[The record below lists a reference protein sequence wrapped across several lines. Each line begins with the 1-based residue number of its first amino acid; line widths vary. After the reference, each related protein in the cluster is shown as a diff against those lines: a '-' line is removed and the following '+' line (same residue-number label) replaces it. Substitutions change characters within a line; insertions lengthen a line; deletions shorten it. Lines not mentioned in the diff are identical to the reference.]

1 MKKLLFFTATLA
13 LAVVSV
19 ASAQVDPGNKVEY
32 EWGAAHVVSG
42 QAIVLNLS
50 ISDAGGTVAFPVE
63 FEIHDKNGNTLYRNS
78 VMVIPGHSV
87 SLAIGPDV
95 RTSIPADLYAI
106 VGPEFRLLQ
115 PCIKVGA
122 PGGGTMPPPESLLV
136 PTLEVM
142 DAATGRVVAFG
153 NNPHAIIGVL

>member
-1 MKKLLFFTATLA
+1 MKKLFFFAATLA
-13 LAVVSV
+13 LAAVSV
-19 ASAQVDPGNKVEY
+19 ASAQVDSGNNLEF
-32 EWGAAHVVSG
+32 EWGAVHVVSG

-50 ISDAGGTVAFPVE
+50 ISDAGGRVAFPVE

-78 VMVIPGHSV
+78 VMVYPGHSV
-87 SLAIGPDV
+87 SLAVGPEY
-95 RTSIPADLYAI
+95 RTSIQADLYAV
-106 VGPEFRLLQ
+106 VGPDIRLIQ
-115 PCIKVGA
+115 PCIKIGA

-142 DAATGRVVAFG
+142 DTATGRVVAFG